1 MLLLC
6 NKEMKNDNINVPKNV
21 ENIIKYMY
29 FIEGLHK
36 KNIIND
42 VMIKISDNL
51 IMLKNEI
58 FIGTVSTDKQKSKY
72 TILGIFL
79 SLLTVDMVY
88 CLYCLF

>member
-1 MLLLC
+1 MF
-6 NKEMKNDNINVPKNV
+6 
-21 ENIIKYMY
+21 

-36 KNIIND
+36 KNTIND

-58 FIGTVSTDKQKSKY
+58 FTGTVSTDKQKSKY

-79 SLLTVDMVY
+79 SLLTVDMVF
-88 CLYCLF
+88 C

>member
-29 FIEGLHK
+29 FTEGLHK
-36 KNIIND
+36 KNTIND

-58 FIGTVSTDKQKSKY
+58 FTGTVSTDKQKTKY
-72 TILGIFL
+72 TILGILL
-79 SLLTVDMVY
+79 SLVIVGMVN
-88 CLYCLF
+88 C

>member
-1 MLLLC
+1 
-6 NKEMKNDNINVPKNV
+6 
-21 ENIIKYMY
+21 MY
-29 FIEGLHK
+29 CIEGLHK
-36 KNIIND
+36 KYTIND

-58 FIGTVSTDKQKSKY
+58 FTGTVSTDKQKSKY

-88 CLYCLF
+88 C